1 LKQPHASIDKFTS
14 AAMELNFADEVS
26 QSISS
31 QADDQPLKKA
41 ASDFLTRSVESR
53 YSYHF
58 SWLGR
63 PVIQYPQDIIAFQ
76 EIVFAVK
83 PDLIVET
90 GVAHGGSL
98 ILSASLLAMLDLE
111 DRENGREPVSRKVIG
126 IDIDIRPHNKMAI
139 DSHFLS
145 RYIHLFEGSSVDQSI
160 IAQVLEISA
169 GYSKVLVC
177 LDSNHTHDHV
187 IQELYVYSPLV
198 SLNSYCIVFDTII
211 ENLPANSFL
220 DRPWDHGNN
229 PMTAVKEFLASNRQF
244 VADDKIDSK
253 LLISV
258 APNGYLRRCALAND

>member
-1 LKQPHASIDKFTS
+1 MLVFIKFTS
-14 AAMELNFADEVS
+14 AAMELHFADEVS

-31 QADDQPLKKA
+31 QADYQPLKKA
-41 ASDFLTRSVESR
+41 ASDFLLRSVETR

-76 EIVFAVK
+76 EIVFTVK
-83 PDLIVET
+83 PDLIIET

-111 DRENGREPVSRKVIG
+111 DHDKGREPVKRKVIG
-126 IDIDIRPHNKMAI
+126 IDVEIRPHNKIAI

-145 RYIHLFEGSSVDQSI
+145 RYIQLFEGSSVDQSI
-160 IAQVLEISA
+160 VSQVTDISA
-169 GYSKVLVC
+169 AYSKVLIC

-187 IQELYVYSPLV
+187 IQELHAYSPLV

-211 ENLPANSFL
+211 ENLPPNSFL
-220 DRPWDHGNN
+220 NRPWDHGNN
-229 PMTAVKEFLASNRQF
+229 PMTAVKEFLVNNSEF

-258 APNGYLRRCALAND
+258 APNGYLRRCVLANE